1 MPILTFDGLLFSP
14 LLLFVTI
21 ALILTILTNLIAPK
35 LLKSKKYTN
44 LKLSWLN
51 LAIFLCY
58 LGLVMFILG
67 N

>member
-1 MPILTFDGLLFSP
+1 MPVLTFDGLLFSP

-35 LLKSKKYTN
+35 LMSKYTN

-51 LAIFLCY
+51 LALFLCY
-58 LGLVMFILG
+58 LGLVILIFG
-67 N
+67 D